1 MRRILLI
8 PMLAALA
15 GCHDVLVDSPDPAAI
30 LLTAD
35 TVRLAPDERGS
46 LAFILKA
53 DDGSLLVPVGA
64 AWTSRDPSVVSV
76 DSTGGLRAHAAGT
89 TRIVIA
95 ASGIHDSAAVVVRR
109 DWTSLGGSPNSCRLR
124 SDGEVPHQPPGGPVD
139 IHKYWAMRD
148 FQAYPGISQEF
159 CRDLKHTS
167 WGISA
172 ATQLAETARIQGVPL
187 FSEQAK
193 RITGSMEFAAK
204 WQLANLAHKPIPA
217 DLCKG
222 RLNLT
227 MRPVLEV
234 GYAAYKGR
242 YPLPYTKKLLLRQR
256 PAGVSLFQAWETL
269 TSS

>member
-1 MRRILLI
+1 MD
-8 PMLAALA
+8 AWSA
-15 GCHDVLVDSPDPAAI
+15 GLKRHTNANSPLQQGWAAI
-30 LLTAD
+30 DWAKAGEIMRYSVARKYWPREPRFAAMLRTRYLPGVVTGIGGTFNGNWDLVMAD
-35 TVRLAPDERGS
+35 ATIDIAVFL
-46 LAFILKA
+46 
-53 DDGSLLVPVGA
+53 DD
-64 AWTSRDPSVVSV
+64 
-76 DSTGGLRAHAAGT
+76 HAAF
-89 TRIVIA
+89 
-95 ASGIHDSAAVVVRR
+95 DKAVALWRR
-109 DWTSLGGSPNSCRLR
+109 RVPAHFYLR